1 MRNKILTTIIKMSIP
16 PALSML
22 IQSLYNLVDSIYITK
37 YDTLAMEALSLIYP
51 IQNIILAIAV
61 GIGVGINAYIATKL
75 GENNLKTAKNTAT
88 LGIILSFLHYILV
101 LITGLLTSA
110 FFIKSFTT
118 NNLVINYARI
128 YINLIIIFSFTT
140 IIQITLEKILQ
151 SDGKM
156 LMPMVSLLFGAII
169 NIVLDPLLIFTFD
182 LGILGAA
189 IATVVGQIIA
199 TIIMIFFVFSKK
211 NRIKPT
217 IKGVKCDLKAIK
229 KIYIVGIPAI
239 LISAIPSIMVA
250 LMNYILKDISPTA
263 ITTFGIYYKLQY
275 FVYMLGS
282 GLSQGVMPLMSFA
295 FGAKNLKRLNLLIKD
310 SIMLSSLIGL
320 ISFIIFMIAS
330 KFFISMFYDD
340 IILINNTKNLLKI
353 ASISFPFGL
362 VCYILTSYFQSIQ
375 KPFISL
381 IITVLRQ
388 LVLLLLASYILKL
401 FYNETGIYIGLIV
414 SEFITC
420 VICSIMFFYYKNKII
435 KYN

>member
-118 NNLVINYARI
+118 NNLVINYATI

-199 TIIMIFFVFSKK
+199 TIIMIFLFF
-211 NRIKPT
+211 
-217 IKGVKCDLKAIK
+217 LK
-229 KIYIVGIPAI
+229 KIE
-239 LISAIPSIMVA
+239 L
-250 LMNYILKDISPTA
+250 N
-263 ITTFGIYYKLQY
+263 Q
-275 FVYMLGS
+275 
-282 GLSQGVMPLMSFA
+282 LSKV
-295 FGAKNLKRLNLLIKD
+295 LN
-310 SIMLSSLIGL
+310 
-320 ISFIIFMIAS
+320 
-330 KFFISMFYDD
+330 
-340 IILINNTKNLLKI
+340 
-353 ASISFPFGL
+353 
-362 VCYILTSYFQSIQ
+362 
-375 KPFISL
+375 
-381 IITVLRQ
+381 
-388 LVLLLLASYILKL
+388 
-401 FYNETGIYIGLIV
+401 
-414 SEFITC
+414 
-420 VICSIMFFYYKNKII
+420 VI
-435 KYN
+435 